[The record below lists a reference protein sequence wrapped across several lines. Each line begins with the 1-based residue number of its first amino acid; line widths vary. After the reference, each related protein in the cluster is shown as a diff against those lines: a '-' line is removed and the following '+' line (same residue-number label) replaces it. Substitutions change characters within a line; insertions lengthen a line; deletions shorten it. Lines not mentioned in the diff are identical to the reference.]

1 MPGSKTRQFGN
12 VRKLPSGRYQVRYR
26 GPDGR
31 MRSAPLT
38 FVRKSDAS
46 RWLVLKEAEIKRGDW
61 LDPDLSAIL
70 FCDYSADWLRDRVL
84 KIRTQELYEGLL
96 RNHLLP
102 TFGTISLGS
111 IDEAAVRRWR
121 KERLEAGRHA
131 SRKFGPVT
139 VTKAYR
145 LLHAIFVTAVGDRL
159 VGRNPCRIDGAGKEE
174 SPERQ
179 IISVPAVFAVADA
192 LPARYRA
199 IVLLATFAG
208 MRWGEL
214 VALRRQNLDLV
225 LCQIRIVET
234 TAELDRG
241 EILPESPKSR
251 AGRRMVSFP
260 EDLVPE
266 LRWHLER
273 FAQPGDRGLVFV
285 GPWAPRSGARTSGQ
299 PGTRHASRLD
309 CRACISTTCGTLE
322 EPLLKPAELQEASR
336 VRIRQV
342 A

>member
-1 MPGSKTRQFGN
+1 
-12 VRKLPSGRYQVRYR
+12 
-26 GPDGR
+26 

-322 EPLLKPAELQEASR
+322 EPLPKPAELHLMHRGTGFGGSR
-336 VRIRQV
+336 DRCALRVLACRRR
-342 A
+342 ARGGGRAW